1 MSSPCTLTGGAF
13 QDSEGNVL
21 ALGYLTFRLSQDASV
36 NDSNIASGV
45 EIRIALDSSGNVVG
59 GSHIWGNDVLS
70 PINTYY
76 RVTGYTA
83 AGQPAWGPNNQQVA
97 GSSFDLGSWI
107 PNQVISWNPPP
118 SGVTLQNNGTDN
130 SSQTLLNLESS
141 DSSIS
146 IVDVGGGTLDLKS
159 AGGGFTTAGRGWFF
173 GGESFSPVTSDSGD
187 FFVADGTVYAI
198 QLKLE
203 VKYTVRSLRVFC
215 VTGSAGP
222 GFTAGLFDQT
232 GSTKLID
239 AGAAAFSTTGSQR
252 LSTVTLGSPVVL
264 QPGLY
269 WFVFGALSGVNG
281 SVISHAAAG
290 QWLQNLLNGLDFINP
305 QTGVTRFGTAA
316 NGLSGGG
323 ALPSTLGT
331 ITAFSEGTSG
341 IPNIP
346 AVMFVV

>member
-36 NDSNIASGV
+36 NSSNICSGV
-45 EIRIALDSSGNVVG
+45 EIRIALDVNGNVVG
-59 GSHIWGNDVLS
+59 GSEIWGNDVLS

-97 GSSFDLGSWI
+97 GASFDLGSWI

-118 SGVTLQNNGTDN
+118 SGVQFENNGTPN
-130 SSQTLLNLESS
+130 SSNSVLNLESTD
-141 DSSIS
+141 DSVVIT
-146 IVDVGGGTLDLKS
+146 DEGGGTLDLKAS
-159 AGGGFTTAGRGWFF
+159 GGGFTTAGQGWFF
-173 GGESFSPVTSDSGD
+173 GGESYGPITPDTGD
-187 FFVADGTVYAI
+187 FFVADSTVYCI

-203 VKYTVRSLRVFC
+203 VKFVVRSLRAFC
-215 VTGSAGP
+215 ITGSAGP
-222 GFTAGLFDQT
+222 GFTAGLFDVAGT
-232 GSTKLID
+232 TKLID
-239 AGAAAFSTTGSQR
+239 AGAAAFSTAGSQR
-252 LSTVTLGSPVVL
+252 LSQVTLGSPVVL
-264 QPGLY
+264 QPGIY

-281 SVISHAAAG
+281 SVISHMATG
-290 QWLQNLLNGLDFINP
+290 QWLQNLLNGLDYVNP

-331 ITAFSEGTSG
+331 ITAFAEGTTG
-341 IPNIP
+341 IPSIP
-346 AVMFVV
+346 AVMFIV